1 MRPRLAATM
10 LLAVSVILLA
20 VWCGLF
26 SGNPA
31 EGPPQ
36 AVTSPHRGRAGKS
49 VDGDSKQDLAD
60 RPEDRTGSNPL
71 VTAERSAEVGSF
83 EEDATSGLPAPF
95 ISFEE
100 LDPKDRELVKGD
112 PAEAILFEAHDGMW
126 GQLVA
131 YRKIPEPPGWELAE
145 LTDEEY
151 RFALELAE
159 RRNSL
164 REAQDFWADE
174 LARLGEVRVFP
185 AGTPDSEIGAYRAS
199 LSGPDGG
206 GSSLR
211 ELSDGSVAVVP
222 AVQLHAIPEIVG
234 IREDIAKLDTFF
246 RERGFDRLSSWWWL
260 HSSQ

>member
-164 REAQDFWADE
+164 REAQDSGLTNWRGWARCASFRPE
-174 LARLGEVRVFP
+174 RQTARSAHTVLPSLDRTAEAAACENCPTGRLLWSLLFSFMRFQRSLG
-185 AGTPDSEIGAYRAS
+185 
-199 LSGPDGG
+199 L
-206 GSSLR
+206 
-211 ELSDGSVAVVP
+211 
-222 AVQLHAIPEIVG
+222 
-234 IREDIAKLDTFF
+234 
-246 RERGFDRLSSWWWL
+246 ERTSRS
-260 HSSQ
+260 